1 MFLGVTA
8 GALIGVLADLLPLA
22 DFETGIQYDF
32 RPYQVV
38 YSLFK
43 TIVFAFIIVSISA
56 YHGYFT
62 RGGAL
67 EVGKSSTQAVVYSI
81 VLIMV
86 ANLLITQLILT

>member
-1 MFLGVTA
+1 V
-8 GALIGVLADLLPLA
+8 
-22 DFETGIQYDF
+22 
-32 RPYQVV
+32 
-38 YSLFK
+38 
-43 TIVFAFIIVSISA
+43 VFAFIIVSVSA

-62 RGGAL
+62 KGGAL

>member
-1 MFLGVTA
+1 MFLGIGA
-8 GALIGVLADLLPLA
+8 GAVIGEISEVVSYADY
-22 DFETGIQYDF
+22 EIGIQYDF
-32 RPYQVV
+32 RWFSVFYAII
-38 YSLFK
+38 K
-43 TIVFAFIIVSISA
+43 TVVFAFIITSVSA

-86 ANLLITQLILT
+86 MNYVITQLLLL